1 MPLYWVR
8 YVDGCRALGVGQ
20 LTARGMGDAVAE
32 AEHWARNYMLKA
44 PVADWSR
51 WRLEL
56 TSQDNGTTRI
66 APFPSF
72 PKDHAAARLSQA
84 GGLQPITPQSKA
96 DTRTGPI
103 NVSETA

>member
-1 MPLYWVR
+1 VTVYWVR
-8 YVDGCRALGVGQ
+8 YVDGGRALGVGQ

-56 TSQDNGTTRI
+56 TSQDTGTTRI
-66 APFPSF
+66 APFP
-72 PKDHAAARLSQA
+72 HAVPRPSQA
-84 GGLQPITPQSKA
+84 GATGPITP
-96 DTRTGPI
+96 
-103 NVSETA
+103 

>member
-1 MPLYWVR
+1 VPVYWVR
-8 YVDGCRALGVGQ
+8 YVDGGRALGVGQ
-20 LTARGMGDAVAE
+20 LSARGMGDAVAE
-32 AEHWARNYMLKA
+32 AEHWAKNYMLKA

-72 PKDHAAARLSQA
+72 PKDHSVARLS
-84 GGLQPITPQSKA
+84 
-96 DTRTGPI
+96 
-103 NVSETA
+103 